1 MPARRGKVGVV
12 ATDDEIQNALL
23 AIHSRLG
30 TIEGKINL
38 VARAEREELLR
49 VLEETTRKDP
59 LVGQI
64 YLLIDGSRSQKE
76 IVEEL
81 QQSGISVSQPTV
93 SRRMIALV
101 REYGIA
107 DPVGEGAVLRKD
119 RAAEDVLNLS
129 ARVKRW
135 LEEGGHTVP
144 GQPRRRR
151 PRSGP

>member
-1 MPARRGKVGVV
+1 MLARRGKEGVV

-49 VLEETTRKDP
+49 VLEETIRKYP

-76 IVEEL
+76 VVDEL
-81 QQSGISVSQPTV
+81 QRLRVSVSQATV
-93 SRRMIALV
+93 SRRMTELV

-119 RAAEDVLNLS
+119 RAAEDMLNLS

-135 LEEGGHTVP
+135 LGEGGHTVP
-144 GQPRRRR
+144 EQPRRRR
-151 PRSGP
+151 SRSGP